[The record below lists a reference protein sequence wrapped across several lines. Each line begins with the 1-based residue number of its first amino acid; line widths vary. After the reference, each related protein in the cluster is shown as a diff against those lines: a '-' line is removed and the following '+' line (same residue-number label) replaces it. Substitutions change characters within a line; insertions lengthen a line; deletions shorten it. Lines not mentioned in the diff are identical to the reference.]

1 MVCDKHAKEE
11 FILSTTGRT
20 TTTVY
25 DRGRQ
30 PRPPWHCDANR
41 EDHMTELDHEVVKGL
56 CDRMNTIYEIYK
68 KNHVL
73 TSEASYLFIFLEFE
87 FFAPKLNVES
97 LKISY

>member
-11 FILSTTGRT
+11 FILSTTGR

-68 KNHVL
+68 KKDIV
-73 TSEASYLFIFLEFE
+73 TSEASYLINYVSC
-87 FFAPKLNVES
+87 KLNLNFRAKNNCNS
-97 LKISY
+97 GK

>member
-68 KNHVL
+68 KKSCRNER
-73 TSEASYLFIFLEFE
+73 SELPFHFS
-87 FFAPKLNVES
+87 
-97 LKISY
+97 

>member
-1 MVCDKHAKEE
+1 MVYDKHAKEE

-41 EDHMTELDHEVVKGL
+41 EDHMTELDHEVVKRL
-56 CDRMNTIYEIYK
+56 CDHNATTVEIYK
-68 KNHVL
+68 QLNNGH
-73 TSEASYLFIFLEFE
+73 SIAPWFSFIKRF
-87 FFAPKLNVES
+87 S
-97 LKISY
+97 

>member
-56 CDRMNTIYEIYK
+56 CDRMNTIHGIYK
-68 KNHVL
+68 KSWSLLLNL
-73 TSEASYLFIFLEFE
+73 TTELWNI
-87 FFAPKLNVES
+87 PKLIFTSKDSSES
-97 LKISY
+97 